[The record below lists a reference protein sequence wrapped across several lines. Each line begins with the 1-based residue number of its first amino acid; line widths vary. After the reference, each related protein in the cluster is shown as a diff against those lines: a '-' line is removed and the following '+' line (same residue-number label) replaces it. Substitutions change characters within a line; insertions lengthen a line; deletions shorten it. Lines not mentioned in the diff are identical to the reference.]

1 MVKHAMTCSK
11 KGDVLVQEFFDG
23 IPAVTYQG
31 SYANHPFAFRFYD
44 PERIVA
50 GRPMREHFCFAL
62 PLDAVNCFGLEGGD
76 ALLGSMEL
84 LNKLGVPYY
93 TLTDSALAGEGGSL
107 RERNVRLDEM
117 AEAMLCLQ
125 ETFGVQA
132 LRVAADLSH
141 PRYCY
146 GAATS
151 YSADIYAFAAA
162 QVKKSLELAHRLESK
177 YFCFFG
183 GQETRSGFYATVNDS
198 LESENLLRL
207 LARLHEHA
215 GTLGYKG
222 KLCVQP
228 GAYAHAN
235 IHGETQETGV
245 PEPYWPSAAHALAFL
260 RYGTLDEA
268 FRVDMPVTG
277 RLSDLRML
285 LQAERLGLMET
296 RPVFGGN
303 LVPMMTH
310 IQLELL
316 RAGTVHGMVLD
327 LQPKFAATPEDYMIH
342 CIMNMDACACGLLLA
357 QRILLDGR
365 VDQFHRE
372 RYGEFGYGLGQ
383 MIINDQAD
391 FAALEEHALVRG
403 EVHAATNRLEY
414 IENVFQNMLCRGI

>member
-1 MVKHAMTCSK
+1 M
-11 KGDVLVQEFFDG
+11 VQEFFEG

-31 SYANHPFAFRFYD
+31 SYASHPFAFRFYD
-44 PERIVA
+44 PERLVA
-50 GRPMREHFCFAL
+50 GRPMREHFRFAL
-62 PLDAVNCFGLEGGD
+62 PLDAVNYFGLEGGD

-107 RERNVRLDEM
+107 RERYARLDEM

-132 LRVAADLSH
+132 LRVAADLGH

-151 YSADIYAFAAA
+151 YSAEIYAFAAA
-162 QVKKSLELAHRLESK
+162 QVKKSLELAHQLKSK

-183 GQETRSGFYATVNDS
+183 GQETRTGFYATVNDA

-207 LARLHEHA
+207 LSRLSEHA
-215 GTLGYKG
+215 ETLGYEG

-228 GAYAHAN
+228 GASEA
-235 IHGETQETGV
+235 
-245 PEPYWPSAAHALAFL
+245 YWPSAAHALACL
-260 RYGTLDEA
+260 RYGKLDAA
-268 FRVDMPVTG
+268 FGVDMPVPG
-277 RLSDLRML
+277 QLSDLRML
-285 LQAERLGLMET
+285 LQAERLGLMEA

-310 IQLELL
+310 VQLELL
-316 RAGTVHGMVLD
+316 RAGAGHGMVLD

-342 CIMNMDACACGLLLA
+342 CIMYMDACACGLLLA
-357 QRILLDGR
+357 QRMLLDGR
-365 VDQFHRE
+365 VDQFHKE

-391 FAALEEHALVRG
+391 LAALEEHALVKG
-403 EVHAATNRLEY
+403 EVQSATNRLEY
-414 IENVFQNMLCRGI
+414 IENVFQSMLCRGI